1 MESPSHSVQK
11 PLCCDCFILC
21 WVDQINKHLLL
32 LLSSSSSSALSYCY
46 IIIIMCSLY
55 LLCSVNFI
63 ATASP
68 FVELFTD
75 EASLWLS
82 YKILCWADIML
93 LVIWSVVV
101 ALVVA
106 RCQTDDFVLIAV

>member
-1 MESPSHSVQK
+1 MSNG
-11 PLCCDCFILC
+11 LG
-21 WVDQINKHLLL
+21 QI
-32 LLSSSSSSALSYCY
+32 SALSYCY

-82 YKILCWADIML
+82 YNML
-93 LVIWSVVV
+93 GRCNVISYLVSGSCFNG
-101 ALVVA
+101 
-106 RCQTDDFVLIAV
+106 R